1 MPPKRKAPLPP
12 VPGVEEAPPK
22 LCGECFPAG
31 LDGTP
36 EGATVVSCAHGM
48 WHVDELTAATSPPP
62 EDPPKTPED
71 PKTPEQDPDG
81 DKGDGTQ

>member
-12 VPGVEEAPPK
+12 VPGVEEAPPE

-36 EGATVVSCAHGM
+36 EGATVVSCAHGA
-48 WHVDELTAATSPPP
+48 WRVDELTAAGSPPESPP
-62 EDPPKTPED
+62 EPPKD
-71 PKTPEQDPDG
+71 PAQSSEQTTTG
-81 DKGDGTQ
+81 LGDGTQ